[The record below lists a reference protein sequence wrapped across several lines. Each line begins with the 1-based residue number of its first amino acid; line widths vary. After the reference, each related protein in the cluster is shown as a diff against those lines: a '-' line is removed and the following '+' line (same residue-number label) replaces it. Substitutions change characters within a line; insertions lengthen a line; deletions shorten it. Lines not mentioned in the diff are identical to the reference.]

1 MRQAP
6 EPAYKLQQFPLVDVL
21 RLIRTTN
28 VGSITFFKLLR
39 QYGTPKKALD
49 ALPELS
55 KRGGRKKPLV
65 AFSKSEAEKEIAK
78 VEKLGA
84 RMVVFGEPD
93 YPSWLTT
100 INDPPPLLTM
110 LGSSEHWNGKP
121 CIAMV
126 GARNA
131 SASGCA
137 FAKRLATQLGQ
148 RDITI
153 VSGLARGIDTFA
165 HQGSLAT
172 GTVGVIASGI
182 DVMYPPENSDLFAQ
196 LAEDG
201 AIISE
206 QPFGQAPFN
215 TSFPSRNRII
225 AGMSLGTIVVEAA
238 LKSGS
243 LITAKNALDYNRDV
257 FAVPGSPMDP
267 RAKGCN
273 QLLKDG
279 AVMCEHADDIIRT
292 LNSGIGGGMGGDQ
305 TSLCETS
312 NDNYDA
318 MAMAPDAAELESAR
332 SSISEKL
339 GYQAVGVDELVLQ
352 CHVSASACLTILLE
366 FELAGRL
373 LRHPGNQVSLSP
385 EAEVEFVE

>member
-1 MRQAP
+1 MIRQAP
-6 EPAYKLQQFPLVDVL
+6 EPSYKLQQFPLVDVL

-28 VGSITFFKLLR
+28 VGSITFFKLLG

-55 KRGGRKKPLV
+55 KRGGRKKPLI
-65 AFSKSEAEKEIAK
+65 AFPQDAAEKEIAK
-78 VEKLGA
+78 VEKFSA
-84 RMVVFGEPD
+84 RMLVFGEPD
-93 YPSWLTT
+93 YPAWLTT
-100 INDPPPLLTM
+100 INDPPPVITV
-110 LGSSEHWNGKP
+110 LGSPATWQNQP
-121 CIAMV
+121 CVAMV

-131 SASGCA
+131 SAGGCA
-137 FAKRLATQLGQ
+137 FAGRLAKQLGA
-148 RDITI
+148 RDITV

-165 HQGSLAT
+165 HQGALPT
-172 GTVGVIASGI
+172 GTVGVVASGI
-182 DVMYPPENSDLFAQ
+182 DVIYPTENKDLFAT
-196 LAEDG
+196 LAEQG

-225 AGMSLGTIVVEAA
+225 AGMSLGTVVVEAA
-238 LKSGS
+238 PKSGS

-279 AVMCEHADDIIRT
+279 AVMTEHADDIIRA
-292 LNSGIGGGMGGDQ
+292 LSSNMGSGSA
-305 TSLCETS
+305 SLFETS

-318 MAMAPDAAELESAR
+318 MPMPIDDSDLESAR
-332 SSISEKL
+332 AAILEKL
-339 GYQAVGVDELVLQ
+339 GYQAVGVDELIAQ
-352 CHVSASACLTILLE
+352 CHVSASACLTVLLE
-366 FELAGRL
+366 CELAGKL
-373 LRHPGNQVSLSP
+373 MRHPGNQVSLSP
-385 EAEVEFVE
+385 EAMVEELV